1 MKLVMAAAAS
11 LSLVPLAGCATMK
24 ATPEQRARCERME
37 QTMGINTTHDH
48 GEMKGQ
54 GINSMNLSHRR
65 CQQIL
70 AQPQ

>member
-1 MKLVMAAAAS
+1 MKLVMVAAAS

-24 ATPEQRARCERME
+24 ATPEQRASCERME

-54 GINSMNLSHRR
+54 GINPMNLSHQR